1 MLTLDVPL
9 VADDPD
15 RSVYR
20 KITLEIKR
28 NLVCDG
34 RVAILS
40 VTPTT
45 RFRLNTVF
53 RETYFLSSELLAQYS
68 RNSQL
73 IIRVKLF
80 YLDAYRKISIVH
92 SLSSYIVR
100 FGYCGL
106 YSIKHVLKSW
116 PTNPPF

>member
-1 MLTLDVPL
+1 MLTMLTLDVPL

-28 NLVCDG
+28 NLVRG

-40 VTPTT
+40 VASTT
-45 RFRLNTVF
+45 RFRNNTVF
-53 RETYFLSSELLAQYS
+53 SESYFVSREQLAQCS

-73 IIRVKLF
+73 IIRVKFL
-80 YLDAYRKISIVH
+80 YLDAYKKISIVH
-92 SLSSYIVR
+92 SLSSYNCKI
-100 FGYCGL
+100 
-106 YSIKHVLKSW
+106 
-116 PTNPPF
+116 